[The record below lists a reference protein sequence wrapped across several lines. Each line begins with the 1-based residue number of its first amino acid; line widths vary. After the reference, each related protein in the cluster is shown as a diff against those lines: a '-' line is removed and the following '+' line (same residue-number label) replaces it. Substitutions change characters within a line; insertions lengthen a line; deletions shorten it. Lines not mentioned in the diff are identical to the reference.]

1 MRILHITYWYPHE
14 ESPQNGIFIKNHIDG
29 LQGHCENE
37 VIHIQV
43 KRANS
48 IWKKS
53 ISKSSVIYKT
63 RFAKYYKIQEKWSLK
78 ALREV
83 FEQRDMSTYDAVN
96 IHIASPLGNQIDY
109 FRNKYKIPFIVTEHW
124 TAYHR
129 FFGLDPKAPGL
140 QRMKDIFKQK
150 FKLITVSKALAEDI
164 KRFSD
169 VERLNFEVV
178 PNIIDTEIFQYKSDD
193 NKDLTFFM
201 LTNWSP
207 EKNPIALLKAL
218 SKLDTDFHLR
228 IGGEGVLLKDM
239 KTFVK
244 KKELNSKV
252 TFLGRITP
260 QEAAQEFQKA
270 SFFLHSAHYET
281 FSVVCAEAL
290 CCGCPVIASNIPAIT
305 EYLDSD
311 SGKLVDDFRKSEQQ
325 LIENTWLNTL
335 NELNTK
341 EFDRSKI
348 AQKFQDKF
356 GVERVSQQYF
366 DVIKKY
372 INE

>member
-1 MRILHITYWYPHE
+1 MKILHITYWYPHE

-37 VIHIQV
+37 VIHLQV
-43 KRANS
+43 KQSNS

-53 ISKSSVIYKT
+53 ITKTSVIFKT
-63 RFAKYYKIQEKWSLK
+63 RLAKYSKIQEKLSFIELK
-78 ALREV
+78 KV
-83 FEQRDMSTYDAVN
+83 FKQRKMSSYDAVN
-96 IHIASPLGNQIDY
+96 IHIATPLGNHIDY
-109 FRNKYKIPFIVTEHW
+109 FQKKYKIPFIVTEHW
-124 TAYHR
+124 SAYHH
-129 FFGLDPKAPGL
+129 FFGIDPQTPGL
-140 QRMKDIFKQK
+140 QRIKNIFNQK
-150 FKLITVSKALAEDI
+150 FKLITVSEALAQDI
-164 KRFSD
+164 TRFSG
-169 VERLNFEVV
+169 VESLNYEVV
-178 PNIIDTEIFQYKSDD
+178 PNSINTNIFQFKSHDIKGL
-193 NKDLTFFM
+193 NFFM

-228 IGGEGVLLKDM
+228 IGGDGVLLKEM

-244 KKELNSKV
+244 VNELNSKV
-252 TFLGRITP
+252 AFLGRITP

-311 SGKLVDDFRKSEQQ
+311 SGMLVDDFQKSDEH
-325 LIENTWLNTL
+325 LIENAWLSTL
-335 NELNTK
+335 SELNTK
-341 EFDRSKI
+341 EYNRTKI

-366 DVIKKY
+366 DVIEKY
-372 INE
+372 VSE

>member
-1 MRILHITYWYPHE
+1 MKILHITYWYPHDDN
-14 ESPQNGIFIKNHIDG
+14 PQNGIFIKNHIDG
-29 LQGHCENE
+29 LQQHCDNE

-43 KRANS
+43 KEANS
-48 IWKKS
+48 IWQKS
-53 ISKSSVIYKT
+53 ITKTSIIFKT
-63 RFAKYYKIQEKWSLK
+63 RFAKYYKIQENLSFIELK
-78 ALREV
+78 KV
-83 FEQRDMSTYDAVN
+83 FKQRKMSSYDAVN
-96 IHIASPLGNQIDY
+96 IHIATPLGNQIDY
-109 FRNKYKIPFIVTEHW
+109 FQKKYKVPFIVTEHW
-124 TAYHR
+124 SAYHY
-129 FFGLDPKAPGL
+129 FFGISPQAPGL

-164 KRFSD
+164 KRFSG
-169 VERLNFEVV
+169 VESLNYEVV
-178 PNIIDTEIFQYKSDD
+178 PNIIDTDIFQFKSHE
-193 NKDLTFFM
+193 NKELALFM

-207 EKNPIALLKAL
+207 EKNPLALLKAI
-218 SKLDTDFHLR
+218 SKLSFDFRLR
-228 IGGEGVLLKDM
+228 IGGDGVLLNEM
-239 KTFVK
+239 KTFVN
-244 KKELNSKV
+244 ENQLDSKV

-281 FSVVCAEAL
+281 FSVVCAESL
-290 CCGCPVIASNIPAIT
+290 CCGCPVIASNIPAIK

-311 SGKLVDDFRKSEQQ
+311 SGMLVDDFQKSDEQF
-325 LIENTWLNTL
+325 IENAWLSAL

-356 GVERVSQQYF
+356 GIERVSQQYIN
-366 DVIKKY
+366 VIDKY